1 MNDENLEITKEL
13 YNLEDIEN
21 NPESPAIDI
30 ETEIIDI
37 NEKMDSIEETIESID
52 KLSDEVKDIK
62 PKKKLKDKIKDKWN
76 TFSKKKKTAIIII
89 GVLFMLLIVTLS
101 VLAIVFLN
109 KDEKTTKKQE
119 ESIIFEADN
128 YRYENGYLILLDK
141 NDKELGKYE
150 CKNKD
155 EKLCYVAYYETDEL
169 LDTPKK
175 VDEEGN
181 ILEMRSEIIND
192 SFVFINDTK
201 TEKDKK
207 VVLYDIK
214 NNETLEA
221 YNAIKSIKDKYAVVK
236 DYSDSY
242 GVIEFADEVSTIIDF
257 NYDNI
262 AILSDGEY
270 IIVNESGRNYLV
282 DSTEKAMSKAISMNI
297 VNYNNKYIV
306 GIDDSKKY
314 YLYDYKNTL
323 IFDDSF
329 DYIKLYD
336 EYALLIKDKEIY
348 LNYYDGKKVTENG
361 YDIKLEHP
369 YYQKT
374 YIFDEDNNLIE
385 EYEPFAL
392 VEENNT
398 ITLTIGEEDY
408 VINKLESKISSSIEY
423 INYFDGV
430 LYFYDNTDKTNL
442 IGTYKCNNKNVLS
455 EDSTTFNNCFIASD
469 TSKQDNDMTT
479 SGSSGMIPILN
490 HRYVFIKDNPNAVSE
505 GNTNIVLYD
514 LTNKKTIA
522 KYTSVNTGLNT
533 NLDKPSFVTQSN
545 IYIIAKNK
553 NGYYGVITLN
563 ADSQIA
569 SLISFNNKYKSI
581 ENIGNNYLVSD
592 SNGYSLFD
600 KNGKELTKKVSNK
613 IRGYNSK
620 YLKVLENNSYY
631 VYDYEGKKITTTGYK
646 YIELYDNYF
655 AAVDSSN
662 KLNIY
667 SYTDV
672 SKALL
677 KDAIA
682 LSSNKYYGDGQLAFK
697 ITITG
702 TTAKISVLNSGTYT
716 ESVYSLIPEVKVE
729 PVTPETEKEENKTDS
744 EEKTETTS
752 TENETQSEVNNE

>member
-306 GIDDSKKY
+306 GVDEEKNY
-314 YLYDYKNTL
+314 YLYDYKNKL
-323 IFDDSF
+323 VFDDNF

-336 EYALLIKDKEIY
+336 EYVLVIKNKKIY
-348 LNYYDGKKVTENG
+348 LSYYDGKKVTENG
-361 YDIKLEHP
+361 YDIKLEYP

-374 YIFDEDNNLIE
+374 YVFDKDNNLVE

-392 VEENNT
+392 IEENNT
-398 ITLTIGEEDY
+398 ITLTVGEKDY
-408 VINKLESKISSSIEY
+408 VINKLEAKLSANTEY

-442 IGTYKCNNKNVLS
+442 IGTYKCNNKNVIS
-455 EDSTTFNNCFIASD
+455 EDTTTFNNCFIASD
-469 TSKQDNDMTT
+469 TTKQDNDMTT
-479 SGSSGMIPILN
+479 ITSNGMIPILN

-505 GNTNIVLYD
+505 GNSNIVLYD

-522 KYTSVNTGLNT
+522 KYTNVNTGLNT

-545 IYIIAKNK
+545 IYVIARNK
-553 NGYYGVITLN
+553 SGNYGVITLN
-563 ADSQIA
+563 GDSQLT
-569 SLISFNNKYKSI
+569 SLIKFNYKSI
-581 ENIGNNYLVSD
+581 ENIGANYLVSD

-600 KNGKELTKKVSNK
+600 KTGKELTKKVSNK

-620 YLKVLENNSYY
+620 YLKVLENNLYH
-631 VYDYEGKKITTTGYK
+631 VYDYEGKKITTTGHK

-655 AAVDSSN
+655 AAIDSSN

-667 SYTDV
+667 SYTES

-677 KDAIA
+677 KDSVA
-682 LSSNKYYGDGQLAFK
+682 LSSNKYYGDGKLAFK
-697 ITITG
+697 VTITG
-702 TTAKISVLNSGTYT
+702 TTAKVSVLNNGTYT
-716 ESVYSLIPEVKVE
+716 DSVYSLIPEVVS
-729 PVTPETEKEENKTDS
+729 TPTVPTEDKKEENQTDTVEKNES
-744 EEKTETTS
+744 ENV
-752 TENETQSEVNNE
+752 TENTEVNNEE